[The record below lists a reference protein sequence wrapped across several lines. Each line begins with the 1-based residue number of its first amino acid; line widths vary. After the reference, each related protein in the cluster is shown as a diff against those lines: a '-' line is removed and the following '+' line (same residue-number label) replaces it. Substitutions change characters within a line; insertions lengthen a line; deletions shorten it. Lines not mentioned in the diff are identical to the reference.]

1 MLVKYTTSSNKI
13 QSASATEKDASTA
26 EFSGTTF
33 TNKMQKKY
41 ALYVVICLSK
51 TEQYNIENNLKCVDY
66 VSRKADSI
74 LVQKKTSNSKVICR
88 FLPS

>member
-1 MLVKYTTSSNKI
+1 
-13 QSASATEKDASTA
+13 
-26 EFSGTTF
+26 
-33 TNKMQKKY
+33 MQKKY

>member
-1 MLVKYTTSSNKI
+1 
-13 QSASATEKDASTA
+13 
-26 EFSGTTF
+26 
-33 TNKMQKKY
+33 MQKKY

-74 LVQKKTSNSKVICR
+74 LVQKKKQATAKWYADSYRHKLLQGCPV
-88 FLPS
+88 L